1 MINRR
6 SFLNKAAMAGVTLGA
21 TACAPSALRLAE
33 KQLNIRYSSRY
44 LPKLRISM
52 DRVVKETVGLRPY
65 RTVGPRIEKED
76 LGSKTL
82 IHNYGHGGSG
92 WSLSWGSADLASQ
105 LVDASWNEGLP
116 LANMTTGAASMN
128 NATLIPA
135 ASRKVAVIG
144 CGVIGLTTART
155 LQRKGYDVTIY
166 TKEMAPDITSSKAT
180 GTWSPDHRLID
191 EEKITPSFF
200 EQFKKMHETAFLAY
214 QNMLGLGE
222 YVVWTD
228 SYEVRQEKG
237 RQPHSARAQDAQYA
251 FMKVLPDPKLLS
263 NKEHPFDAPVVYRH
277 TSMVFNI
284 PSLLK
289 MYTDDFL
296 RFGGTVK
303 IQEFNKLEDLDALPE
318 SCLVNC
324 TGIGA
329 KQITG
334 DPHLTPISGQLAFV
348 IPQQE
353 VDYRIAAAGAYTIN
367 RKDGII
373 VGGTHKMGSWDT
385 TPSREDTE
393 EMVASIKKVA
403 DAMYT

>member
-1 MINRR
+1 MTGVAV
-6 SFLNKAAMAGVTLGA
+6 SMA
-21 TACAPSALRLAE
+21 ACAPRALRLAE
-33 KQLNIRYSSRY
+33 KQLNIQYSDRY

-52 DRVVKETVGLRPY
+52 DRVIKETVGLRPY
-65 RTVGPRIEKED
+65 RTIGPRIASEA
-76 LGSKTL
+76 LGNKTL
-82 IHNYGHGGSG
+82 VHNYGHGGSG
-92 WSLSWGSADLASQ
+92 WSLSWGSAELAAE
-105 LVDASWNEGLP
+105 LVDASWNEGMP
-116 LANMTTGAASMN
+116 LVTASLE
-128 NATLIPA
+128 TSKIP
-135 ASRKVAVIG
+135 SNFRSVAVIG

-155 LQRKGYDVTIY
+155 LQRKGYQVTIY
-166 TKEMAPDITSSKAT
+166 TKEMAPNVTSSKAT
-180 GTWSPDHRLID
+180 GTWSPSHRLID
-191 EEKITPSFF
+191 EDKTSPAFDQQF
-200 EQFKKMHETAFLAY
+200 ERMHQHSFLAY
-214 QNMLGLGE
+214 QNLLGLGD

-228 SYEVRQEKG
+228 NYEVRQQEPG
-237 RQPHSARAQDAQYA
+237 QGGHSSDALSSKKYP
-251 FMKVLPDPKLLS
+251 FMRVLPDSKRLS
-263 NKEHPFDAPVVYRH
+263 PKEHPFEASVVNRH

-303 IQEFNKLEDLDALPE
+303 IREFTRLEELDALPE
-318 SCLVNC
+318 TCLVNC

-329 KQITG
+329 KQLTD

-353 VDYRIAAAGAYTIN
+353 VHYRISTPHAYTIN

-393 EMVASIKKVA
+393 EMVMAIKEVA
-403 DAMYT
+403 DAMYS

>member
-1 MINRR
+1 MNSRR
-6 SFLNKAAMAGVTLGA
+6 SFLYKATMAGVTLGA
-21 TACAPSALRLAE
+21 AACTPRALRLAE
-33 KQLNIRYSSRY
+33 KQLTIRYSSRY

-65 RTVGPRIEKED
+65 RAIGPRIEQEA

-82 IHNYGHGGSG
+82 VHNYGHGGSG
-92 WSLSWGSADLASQ
+92 WSLSWGSAELAAE
-105 LVDASWNEGLP
+105 LVDASWNRIMP
-116 LANMTTGAASMN
+116 LATASIGASV
-128 NATLIPA
+128 IPIS
-135 ASRKVAVIG
+135 SRSVAVIG

-155 LQRKGYDVTIY
+155 LQRKGYQVTIY

-180 GTWSPDHRLID
+180 GTWSPAHSLID
-191 EEKITPSFF
+191 ADKITPSFF
-200 EQFKKMHETAFLAY
+200 DQFKQMHQKAFLTY
-214 QNMLGLGE
+214 QNILGLGD

-228 SYEVRQEKG
+228 SYNVRQQKRV
-237 RQPHSARAQDAQYA
+237 RQYSDLPEEGDYS
-251 FMKVLPDPKLLS
+251 FMKVLPQSALLAP
-263 NKEHPFDAPVVYRH
+263 KEHPFHAPVVYRH

-284 PSLLK
+284 SSLLK

-296 RFGGTVK
+296 RFGGIIK
-303 IQEFNKLEDLDALPE
+303 IREFKRLEDLDALPE

-329 KQITG
+329 KQLTN

-353 VDYRIAAAGAYTIN
+353 VHYRIATSDAYTIN

-373 VGGTHKMGSWDT
+373 IGGTHKKGSWDT

-393 EMVASIKKVA
+393 RMVMEIKQVA